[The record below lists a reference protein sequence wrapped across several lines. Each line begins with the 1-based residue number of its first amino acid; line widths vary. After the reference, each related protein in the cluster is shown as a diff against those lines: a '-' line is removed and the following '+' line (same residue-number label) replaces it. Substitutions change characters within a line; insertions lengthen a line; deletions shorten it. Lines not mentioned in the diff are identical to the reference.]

1 MKSVKVVLLLI
12 ALFLGTALATEEV
25 AATST
30 QVATD
35 TETEAGG
42 EAEAETEVSVD
53 ANADAESEVDAEA
66 DAETE
71 GEADADSEAETDSEV
86 DSAALAETEADS
98 QADAELESS
107 GGSRPINCM
116 DAKIRRATNRAGT
129 HGSGVYRVKP
139 LGDGHGFWIYCD
151 MKTAGGGWN
160 VFSHRYN
167 GEVDFYRPWTDYK
180 SGFGWVGREHWLGLD
195 KIHRLSKTM
204 PHRLRIDLSSFD
216 GTRAHGTWR
225 TFMVDNEAHKYT
237 LTARGFRDGGIGNS
251 LSYHSGRP
259 FSTYDRDNDA
269 WVNNCASYFHGAWWY
284 GACHHSNLNG
294 RYYAYPGKH
303 PNNYADGPDWLTFRG
318 HFEGAK
324 SVKMMFK

>member
-1 MKSVKVVLLLI
+1 MRSVKVVLLLI
-12 ALFLGTALATEEV
+12 ALMLGIVWATEEV
-25 AATST
+25 ATT

-35 TETEAGG
+35 AESEGETEA
-42 EAEAETEVSVD
+42 ETDTSVE

-66 DAETE
+66 DTATE
-71 GEADADSEAETDSEV
+71 GEAEADSEADSEA
-86 DSAALAETEADS
+86 DTAALTETEADS
-98 QADAELESS
+98 QADAELEAT
-107 GGSRPINCM
+107 GGARPINCM
-116 DAKIRRATNRAGT
+116 DAKIRRATNRSGSR
-129 HGSGVYRVKP
+129 GSGVYRVKP
-139 LGDGHGFWIYCD
+139 LDGGKGFWVYCD

-160 VFSHRYN
+160 VFSRRYN
-167 GEVDFYRPWTDYK
+167 GEMDFYRPWTDYK
-180 SGFGWVGREHWLGLD
+180 SGFGWVGREHWLGMD

-216 GTRAHGTWR
+216 GVRAHGTWR
-225 TFMVDNEAHKYT
+225 TFMVDDEAHKYT

-269 WVNNCASYFHGAWWY
+269 WANNCASYFHGAWWY

-294 RYYAYPGKH
+294 RYYSYPGKH